1 MMGMLCGCLQEVPLT
16 DKEMNAVAEYAAG
29 VLLENDDSIY
39 TSALLSKTVMEE
51 LLTPT
56 PTATPVPT
64 PTSIV
69 NNQSGTTSQG
79 QGSLATITPLPGDS
93 EETIE
98 QLTQLIGQEGV
109 QLSYQGYVLQDS
121 IVSNEYLN
129 MEAEEGNQYV
139 IAQFQIENLTEKEL
153 VFDASN
159 KNLSCILAINVDNR
173 YRAALSML
181 ENNLQYM
188 PITVP
193 AKQTKS
199 AVLVFEVKKQ
209 EMDTINLI
217 LRNNTDNVV
226 LPALLFPPTI
236 TTFPTISS

>member
-1 MMGMLCGCLQEVPLT
+1 MRKKIQIVGVSLMMGMLCGCLQEVPLT

-226 LPALLFPPTI
+226 FI
-236 TTFPTISS
+236 KMK

>member
-69 NNQSGTTSQG
+69 NNQSGSTSQG
-79 QGSLATITPLPGDS
+79 QGELPTITPLPGDS
-93 EETIE
+93 KETIE
-98 QLTQLIGQEGV
+98 QLTQLIGQEGF

-121 IVSNEYLN
+121 IVNNEYLN

-139 IAQFQIENLTEKEL
+139 VAQFQIENQTEEEL

-199 AVLVFEVKKQ
+199 AVLIFEVKKQ
-209 EMDTINLI
+209 DMDTINLI
-217 LRNNTDNVV
+217 LKNNADNVV
-226 LPALLFPPTI
+226 FI
-236 TTFPTISS
+236 KMK